1 MAYSGEVLRYNSYGK
16 EYEVPRRRVL
26 YLSELQRGDHIAFHR
41 GKGIYWHH
49 AIVKHINAISGE
61 IKTIEYN
68 RNGIRF
74 KVLEKTIL
82 FQNVT
87 VYLMLHGSF
96 DRDLVLWRAQSKI
109 GDEEYNL
116 VTNNCEHFAMWCIT
130 GRSSCDQVDKGLEM
144 VNKEVGQRLIG
155 SKVAPRVAAKLAAQ
169 SASHTGR
176 TIMSGEVGR
185 LLVSKGAGM
194 TGKLAAQ
201 SASHTGRVIVTTG
214 MTQSVAQNG
223 LTTKMASDVGAGVG
237 GTLAGGA
244 LAAAFEGLSMA
255 YDIGKVRGD
264 LATGRIDQK
273 GYYKTVGKRVMTGAS
288 GVAASTFGM
297 AAGQALIPIPGV
309 GAFIGGVAGAL
320 AGRFVGNLT
329 GNIVYDDDCED
340 DVDYYEANDTYEIS
354 EEDLD
359 GDGADYHYYE
369 ADDTYEISEEDLEG
383 HGADYY
389 YYYAD
394 DTDDDTDEDSGYGNY
409 TYYR

>member
-96 DRDLVLWRAQSKI
+96 DRNLVLWRAQSKI
-109 GDEEYNL
+109 GDEEYDL
-116 VTNNCEHFAMWCIT
+116 VSNNCEHFATWCIT

-144 VNKEVGQRLIG
+144 VGEEVGQQLIG
-155 SKVAPRVAAKLAAQ
+155 RVAPRCAAKLAAQ

-176 TIMSGEVGR
+176 TIMSREVGR

-201 SASHTGRVIVTTG
+201 SASHSGRVIVTTG

-255 YDIGKVRGD
+255 YDIGKVRED

-273 GYYKTVGKRVMTGAS
+273 EYNKTVGKRVMTGTS

-297 AAGQALIPIPGV
+297 VAGQALIPIPGV

-329 GNIVYDDDCED
+329 GNIVFDDD
-340 DVDYYEANDTYEIS
+340 
-354 EEDLD
+354 
-359 GDGADYHYYE
+359 
-369 ADDTYEISEEDLEG
+369 
-383 HGADYY
+383 
-389 YYYAD
+389 
-394 DTDDDTDEDSGYGNY
+394 
-409 TYYR
+409 